1 MAQSKGNEE
10 NFSNEVNHLNEL
22 VDIFIKWSEMT
33 YSTRYLIQSP
43 KTKTQFKYEGILY
56 YRSKAKPMR
65 FDSRCVS
72 VCGHAPRRQQRGA
85 AHIRRQSFVLK
96 AGGFFYPLVM
106 PRVGRHQ
113 HALRIKS
120 DWLCFCFA

>member
-43 KTKTQFKYEGILY
+43 KTKTQFKYEGIDIVLQEQ
-56 YRSKAKPMR
+56 SKAN
-65 FDSRCVS
+65 
-72 VCGHAPRRQQRGA
+72 A
-85 AHIRRQSFVLK
+85 I
-96 AGGFFYPLVM
+96 
-106 PRVGRHQ
+106 
-113 HALRIKS
+113 
-120 DWLCFCFA
+120 